1 MSMSEIKKILER
13 LRTFTVPELCD
24 GLPLYHV
31 MDHEI
36 KPRVGSTH
44 IVGTAVTVDVPSG
57 EGGIVADAILSLKPG
72 DILVVSGKGN
82 CECSYWGD
90 HRSLCAKMMGAEGV
104 IVDGAFRDIEGCEN
118 VGFPIFAKGLTCG
131 TAQKSGVGA
140 INVPVAC
147 GNQVVMPGDIICA
160 DRNGVLVMRPEE
172 ALEAMAKSLDKKQR
186 QEATVREMIETGK
199 VMTKIKK
206 SV

>member
-1 MSMSEIKKILER
+1 MSEIKKILER

-72 DILVVSGKGN
+72 DI
-82 CECSYWGD
+82 
-90 HRSLCAKMMGAEGV
+90 
-104 IVDGAFRDIEGCEN
+104 
-118 VGFPIFAKGLTCG
+118 
-131 TAQKSGVGA
+131 
-140 INVPVAC
+140 
-147 GNQVVMPGDIICA
+147 ICA